1 MESTCIA
8 STRPFSKPG
17 SPVILSIR
25 RKHSPRQA
33 LRTLLPASLRVS
45 IFFALSGLGMRQIV

>member
-1 MESTCIA
+1 M
-8 STRPFSKPG
+8 
-17 SPVILSIR
+17 ILSIR